1 MPSGPV
7 VIRDEQLRRM
17 GAALFD
23 EYTQK
28 VLAHVRE
35 LFPQRVAAA
44 GPDAAR
50 KLVDKALARGKEL
63 GFTTEKNL
71 LLWTDL
77 YFAIGA
83 DWEEREGLRWL
94 RQLAQDRSEDQSARI
109 YLIYRRLPAR
119 VPESGDRPEAP

>member
-7 VIRDEQLRRM
+7 VIRDEQLRLM
-17 GAALFD
+17 GAMLFD

-94 RQLAQDRSEDQSARI
+94 RQLAQDRSEDQSARM